1 MELLERVSTVEAV
14 EMQYDG
20 RVPPALRAAAEAIDR
35 EAAARKAR
43 QTAANGGAEK
53 FQVRPGLARLSER
66 IGVSLMARVIAECF
80 ALRGEVAEQD
90 LLRAGFT
97 AAQIADWRERA
108 LSHALTTH
116 PAMAEAV
123 KEACLDALG
132 RAIHA

>member
-43 QTAANGGAEK
+43 RAAANGSAANGSAAA

-66 IGVSLMARVIAECF
+66 TGVPLMARVIAECF

-97 AAQIADWRERA
+97 STQIADWRERA

-116 PAMAEAV
+116 PAMAEAAA
-123 KEACLDALG
+123 EAA
-132 RAIHA
+132 